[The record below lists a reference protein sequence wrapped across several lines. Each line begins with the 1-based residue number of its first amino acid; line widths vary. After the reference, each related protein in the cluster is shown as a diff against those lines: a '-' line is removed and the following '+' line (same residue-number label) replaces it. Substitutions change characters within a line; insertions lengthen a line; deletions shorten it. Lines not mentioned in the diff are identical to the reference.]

1 MTDHPTEE
9 EIRNHEIVSK
19 LRDEFRPAGERL
31 TPEVEPA
38 TVFVLRAPEAE

>member
-1 MTDHPTEE
+1 MTDRPTEE
-9 EIRNHEIVSK
+9 EIRNREIVTK
-19 LRDEFRPAGERL
+19 LRAEFQPAGERL